1 MKIQMM
7 ITGSLLAAISVAL
20 GALAAHWLKANISL
34 VSIQSFDTAVK
45 YQMYHAL
52 AILIMVALPEKFHV
66 KPYKYAYY
74 AFLIGIFLFS
84 GSIYLLS
91 TRELTQITWTWLGPL
106 TPLGGLSFI
115 TGWILL
121 SVAAYKANEKQ

>member
-1 MKIQMM
+1 MKKQMI
-7 ITGSLLAAISVAL
+7 ITGSLLAALSVAL

-34 VSIQSFDTAVK
+34 AGVQSFDTAVK

-52 AILIMVALPEKFHV
+52 AILIMVALPEKFRV

-74 AFLIGIFLFS
+74 AFLVGIILFS

-91 TRELTQITWTWLGPL
+91 TRELTQINWSWLGPL
-106 TPLGGLSFI
+106 TPLGGLSFLA
-115 TGWILL
+115 GWILL
-121 SVAAYKANEKQ
+121 SIAAFMANEKQ